1 LIRSRLI
8 HLLVLENAAAAAH
21 YMGKN
26 RAERLYTDNGKARM
40 WQAVRTGGTAVV
52 AGLALAV
59 WGGPAEAASDV
70 SVGGY
75 QDQALAAVNRDLV
88 GPLATDGRY
97 TIRLDSGESSALTA
111 FTPRFGSLGPSGAE
125 HLGDEPRSTSAEPP
139 PPASSD
145 TQSVLLNLSGTEI
158 AGWAVDLAAGA
169 GVVNPSSTTG
179 TGESG
184 LVVGGELAVSSLRFD
199 ATYGQDAAL
208 MGLGLDG
215 SRMTAGVTYGLGPLD
230 THLSYS
236 VVDRQES
243 AVDTSVFTVG
253 SRLTLTPGLVVQGDV
268 AYADDKRGDAAT
280 AGRVSLRL
288 NF

>member
-1 LIRSRLI
+1 
-8 HLLVLENAAAAAH
+8 
-21 YMGKN
+21 M
-26 RAERLYTDNGKARM
+26 
-40 WQAVRTGGTAVV
+40 
-52 AGLALAV
+52 AGLTLAM
-59 WGGPAEAASDV
+59 WGGSVEAASDV

-75 QDQALAAVNRDLV
+75 QDQALSAVHRDLV

-97 TIRLDSGESSALTA
+97 AIRLESGDSSALTA
-111 FTPRFGSLGPSGAE
+111 FTPRFGGLGLSGAE
-125 HLGDEPRSTSAEPP
+125 RLPGYQRSATPEAA
-139 PPASSD
+139 PASNEMHS
-145 TQSVLLNLSGTEI
+145 LLLGLSGTEI

-169 GVVNPSSTTG
+169 GVVNPSATSD

-236 VVDRQES
+236 VVDREES
-243 AVDTSVFTVG
+243 PVDTSVFTVG

-268 AYADDKRGDAAT
+268 AYADDKKGDAAT

>member
-1 LIRSRLI
+1 MRRRVRNMSPRIEQSALDGQR
-8 HLLVLENAAAAAH
+8 H
-21 YMGKN
+21 
-26 RAERLYTDNGKARM
+26 ARM
-40 WQAVRTGGTAVV
+40 WQAVRTGGTVIG
-52 AGLALAV
+52 AGLALAM
-59 WGGPAEAASDV
+59 WGAPVEAASDV

-75 QDQALAAVNRDLV
+75 QDQALAAIHRDLV
-88 GPLATDGRY
+88 GPLVTDGRY
-97 TIRLDSGESSALTA
+97 TIRLESGDSSALTA
-111 FTPRFGSLGPSGAE
+111 FTPRFGGLGLGGAE
-125 HLGDEPRSTSAEPP
+125 RLPDYGRSAAAA
-139 PPASSD
+139 PPAPASNEMHS
-145 TQSVLLNLSGTEI
+145 LLLGLSGTEI
-158 AGWAVDLAAGA
+158 AGWAVDLAATA
-169 GVVNPSSTTG
+169 GMVNPAATAG
-179 TGESG
+179 TDDSG

-199 ATYGQDAAL
+199 AAYGQDAAL

-243 AVDTSVFTVG
+243 PVNSSVFTVG

-268 AYADDKRGDAAT
+268 AYADDKKGDTAT

>member
-1 LIRSRLI
+1 M
-8 HLLVLENAAAAAH
+8 LENAAVAAQYVA
-21 YMGKN
+21 N
-26 RAERLYTDNGKARM
+26 DRAERLRRQRQARM
-40 WQAVRTGGTAVV
+40 WQAVRTGGTV
-52 AGLALAV
+52 AMVGLALAA
-59 WGGPAEAASDV
+59 WGAPAEAASDV

-75 QDQALAAVNRDLV
+75 QDQALAAVHRDLI
-88 GPLATDGRY
+88 GPLATNGRY
-97 TIRLDSGESSALTA
+97 TIRLESGESSALTA
-111 FTPRFGSLGPSGAE
+111 FTPRFGNPGPSGTE
-125 HLGDEPRSTSAEPP
+125 RLGDDARGASTEPP
-139 PPASSD
+139 AAADND
-145 TQSVLLNLSGTEI
+145 TQGLLVGLSGTEV

-169 GVVNPSSTTG
+169 GVVNPTATTG

-184 LVVGGELAVSSLRFD
+184 LVVGGELAVSTLRFD

-243 AVDTSVFTVG
+243 AVDASVFTVG

-280 AGRVSLRL
+280 AGRVSLHL

>member
-1 LIRSRLI
+1 
-8 HLLVLENAAAAAH
+8 LVLENAAAAAQ
-21 YMGKN
+21 YVGNN
-26 RAERLYTDNGKARM
+26 RADRLFGGQRQARM
-40 WQAVRTGGTAVV
+40 WQAVRT
-52 AGLALAV
+52 
-59 WGGPAEAASDV
+59 GGPAEAASDV

-88 GPLATDGRY
+88 GPLATGGRY
-97 TIRLDSGESSALTA
+97 AIRLESGESSALTA
-111 FTPRFGSLGPSGAE
+111 FTPRFGSLGMSGAE
-125 HLGDEPRSTSAEPP
+125 HLGDEPRGASSEPP
-139 PPASSD
+139 PTASNDS
-145 TQSVLLNLSGTEI
+145 QSVLLGLSGTEI

-169 GVVNPSSTTG
+169 GVVNPPSSKTG

-243 AVDTSVFTVG
+243 PVDTSVFTVG